1 MKRSKRI
8 KKKIDNFLFDHP
20 ILRNTSFYTYSI
32 IFCLFSAFLLAFSI
46 RTFITP
52 SQMIPGI
59 EPGEL
64 PRIVSGGISGVSQNI
79 VKIFQMCGVTEES
92 LVNTIQSTFYAI
104 INIPLIIL
112 AFLKIGKK
120 FAIFSAINVVATSL
134 FIQFLPSDFIDGISL
149 HFANQLLARGLF
161 AGIFSGLSTAIA
173 FKVNQSAGGLDI
185 LSFYFAAR
193 KNKSVGSY
201 IVLFNACIIGLYAIL
216 SLFSPDTFQ
225 LHFAAIESYVFPNDF
240 LKLFSSILTLTL
252 FSVVYMF
259 AYALVVDLINAR
271 NKKVQVQIIT
281 EQETLSD
288 ILIANFP
295 HSATVLH
302 GTGAYSKKDK
312 TIIYMVV
319 STSETK
325 HVVKVIQTADPNAFI
340 NIINLQQVYG
350 KFFIRPMD

>member
-120 FAIFSAINVVATSL
+120 FAIFSAISTVKLSNFST
-134 FIQFLPSDFIDGISL
+134 L
-149 HFANQLLARGLF
+149 H
-161 AGIFSGLSTAIA
+161 
-173 FKVNQSAGGLDI
+173 
-185 LSFYFAAR
+185 
-193 KNKSVGSY
+193 VG
-201 IVLFNACIIGLYAIL
+201 
-216 SLFSPDTFQ
+216 
-225 LHFAAIESYVFPNDF
+225 
-240 LKLFSSILTLTL
+240 
-252 FSVVYMF
+252 
-259 AYALVVDLINAR
+259 
-271 NKKVQVQIIT
+271 
-281 EQETLSD
+281 
-288 ILIANFP
+288 
-295 HSATVLH
+295 
-302 GTGAYSKKDK
+302 
-312 TIIYMVV
+312 
-319 STSETK
+319 
-325 HVVKVIQTADPNAFI
+325 
-340 NIINLQQVYG
+340 
-350 KFFIRPMD
+350 

>member
-1 MKRSKRI
+1 MRRLAKIR
-8 KKKIDNFLFDHP
+8 KKFDNYMFDHP
-20 ILRNTSFYTYSI
+20 ILRNVSFYTVGLL
-32 IFCLFSAFLLAFSI
+32 FCLLSAFLLSFSI

-52 SQMIPGI
+52 SQMIPGV
-59 EPGEL
+59 EQGDL
-64 PRIVSGGISGVSQNI
+64 PRIVSGGMSGFAQNI
-79 VKIFQMCGVTEES
+79 VKIFQMCGVTDEN
-92 LVNTIQSTFYAI
+92 LVNTIQSVFYAI
-104 INIPLIIL
+104 LNVPLIIL

-134 FIQFLPSDFIDGISL
+134 FIQFLPADFIDGISI
-149 HFANQLLARGLF
+149 HFTNSLLARGLSG
-161 AGIFSGLSTAIA
+161 GIFSGLSTAIA

-201 IVLFNACIIGLYAIL
+201 IVLFNACIVGLYAIL
-216 SLFSPDTFQ
+216 SLFSPDVFQ
-225 LHFAAIESYVFPNDF
+225 LHFAGIDNYVFPDNF
-240 LKLFSSILTLTL
+240 LTLFSSILTLTL
-252 FSVVYMF
+252 FSIVYMF

-281 EQETLSD
+281 ERPTLSD

-295 HSATVLH
+295 HSATTVQGL
-302 GTGAYSKKDK
+302 GAYSKREK

-350 KFFIRPMD
+350 KFFIRPME